1 MADIYKTILYEADMV
16 KSNKYHYKSKMNL
29 IRFRDRKK
37 VYPTVL
43 TVHLK
48 RTIGSKSKSKI

>member
-1 MADIYKTILYEADMV
+1 MADTKKAILYEANME

-29 IRFRDRKK
+29 IRLRDRKK

-43 TVHLK
+43 TAFK
-48 RTIGSKSKSKI
+48 TNNRK

>member
-1 MADIYKTILYEADMV
+1 MV